1 MKNRTKIQ
9 EAEIRSYWNIRK
21 GYRLRD
27 AVQKQLDLEIEMLSY
42 IRKIKDAEY
51 KRASILEI

>member
-9 EAEIRSYWNIRK
+9 EAEIKAYWNIRK

-27 AVQKQLDLEIEMLSY
+27 AVQKQLDLEIEMLNY
-42 IRKIKDAEY
+42 IRKIKDTEWTRRLNA
-51 KRASILEI
+51 